1 MFDTYY
7 YYEAKSFIGD
17 ISLHLTDAY
26 KTIAII
32 LTVLSAI
39 VAFALVLF
47 AAISIKRA
55 RPYGILV
62 ALAQPVG
69 LLAALQM
76 VFQYG
81 KIDFSSLEMTVT
93 SQVSLEDAMS
103 KLYEEMGKVFMADI
117 LPQLIGYLVWAFVLF
132 FVTLLTVI
140 YAILLI
146 KAKPGAFSVIAMIVM
161 LVRHF
166 FIAPVEFITLFLMMG
181 SPTIQTIW
189 DLFYKG
195 MYLLPLLLI
204 AVQGILV
211 LTRAAKAK
219 KAALAATV
227 EEAVEASA
235 VETEEASV

>member
-1 MFDTYY
+1 MLDAYY

-17 ISLHLTDAY
+17 ISLHLTGAY

-32 LTVLSAI
+32 LTVLAAI
-39 VAFALVLF
+39 VAFGLVLF
-47 AAISIKRA
+47 TAISIKRA
-55 RPYGILV
+55 RPFGILV

-69 LLAALQM
+69 IVSAMLM

-103 KLYEEMGKVFMADI
+103 KLYEQMGEVFIANI
-117 LPQLIGYLVWAFVLF
+117 LPQLALYIVLSVVLF
-132 FVTLLTVI
+132 VVTLLTVI

-146 KAKPGAFSVIAMIVM
+146 KAKPGTFSVIALIVT

-166 FIAPVEFITLFLMMG
+166 FIAPVEFITLFLMIG
-181 SPTIQTIW
+181 SPTIQTVW

-195 MYLLPLLLI
+195 AYLLPLLLM
-204 AVQGILV
+204 AVQGIFV
-211 LTRAAKAK
+211 LSRAAKAK
-219 KAALAATV
+219 KAAALAD
-227 EEAVEASA
+227 SA
-235 VETEEASV
+235 EQTEEASA

>member
-1 MFDTYY
+1 MLDTYY

-17 ISLHLTDAY
+17 ISLHLTGAY

-32 LTVLSAI
+32 LTVLAAI
-39 VAFALVLF
+39 VAFGLVLF
-47 AAISIKRA
+47 TAISIKRA
-55 RPYGILV
+55 RPFGILV

-69 LLAALQM
+69 IVSAMLM

-103 KLYEEMGKVFMADI
+103 KLYEQMGEVFIANI
-117 LPQLIGYLVWAFVLF
+117 LPQLALYIVLSVVLF
-132 FVTLLTVI
+132 VVTLLTVI

-146 KAKPGAFSVIAMIVM
+146 KAKPGTFSVIAMIVT

-166 FIAPVEFITLFLMMG
+166 FIAPVEFITLFLMIG
-181 SPTIQTIW
+181 SPTIQTVW

-195 MYLLPLLLI
+195 AYLLPLLLM

-211 LTRAAKAK
+211 LSRAAKAK
-219 KAALAATV
+219 KAAALAD
-227 EEAVEASA
+227 SA
-235 VETEEASV
+235 EQTEEASA

>member
-1 MFDTYY
+1 MLDTYY

-17 ISLHLTDAY
+17 ISLHLTGAY

-32 LTVLSAI
+32 LTVLAAI
-39 VAFALVLF
+39 VTFGLVLF
-47 AAISIKRA
+47 TAISIKRA
-55 RPYGILV
+55 RPFGILV

-69 LLAALQM
+69 IVSAMLM

-103 KLYEEMGKVFMADI
+103 KLYEQMGEVFIANI
-117 LPQLIGYLVWAFVLF
+117 LPQLALYIVLSVVLF
-132 FVTLLTVI
+132 VVTLLTVI

-146 KAKPGAFSVIAMIVM
+146 KAKPGTFSVIALIVT

-166 FIAPVEFITLFLMMG
+166 FIAPVEFITLFLMIG
-181 SPTIQTIW
+181 SPTIQTVW

-195 MYLLPLLLI
+195 AYLLPLLLM

-211 LTRAAKAK
+211 LSRAAKAK
-219 KAALAATV
+219 KAAALAD
-227 EEAVEASA
+227 SA
-235 VETEEASV
+235 EQTEEASA